1 MYSNLCNAS
10 FETEPF
16 APHVERLAVRTL
28 AAARAGTADAPAR
41 ARALADAVERRHAVA
56 AQGLLE

>member
-16 APHVERLAVRTL
+16 APHVERLAVRTQ
-28 AAARAGTADAPAR
+28 AAARAGTADAP